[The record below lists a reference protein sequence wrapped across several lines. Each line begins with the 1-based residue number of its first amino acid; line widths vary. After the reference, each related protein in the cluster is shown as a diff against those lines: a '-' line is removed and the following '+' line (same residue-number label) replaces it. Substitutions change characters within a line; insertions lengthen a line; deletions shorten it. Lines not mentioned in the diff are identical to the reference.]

1 MPTVEQKKTSVDVEY
16 PYSDEDL
23 LKDNETYDKGNHA
36 TDGGVN
42 GSDLDD
48 FISSAVKFQDVIF
61 ACELCGVNF
70 KSNIFMKMY

>member
-23 LKDNETYDKGNHA
+23 LKDNETYDKGNNA

-48 FISSAVKFQDVIF
+48 YMSSDVKFHDVIY
-61 ACELCGVNF
+61 ACELYEVNF
-70 KSNIFMKMY
+70 KSDIFMKMY